1 MSSLI
6 HSLISDDQ
14 TMVFF
19 YLFIIINDFIV
30 IINGEAWPFFFQ
42 CGSKILSTN
51 VLNSAFIFLSFFFSF
66 SFSLTRLLIFF
77 ISFSLSLSLLPSLC
91 PPLSLPLSLSLSLH
105 SLLPYLLFHFPFSII
120 CKITKFYQID

>member
-51 VLNSAFIFLSFFFSF
+51 VLNSAFIFLSFFFHF
-66 SFSLTRLLIFF
+66 PF
-77 ISFSLSLSLLPSLC
+77 LSLACSFFLFPF
-91 PPLSLPLSLSLSLH
+91 LSLFPSSHHFVPLFHFPFPSLSLH